1 MALACI
7 GYHCK
12 TQTMHISGH
21 QPYLWALSWLLCERT
36 VMLWL
41 DADWWSQSSRPA
53 KHLEIMASQSLTII
67 IYEAITRYHKISQET
82 ATTMSNWLFHEAY
95 VIRFS
100 WQTWQ
105 TWQIP
110 QKRGRFPN
118 SQIGRKCLDWD
129 DDRKHRPGSS
139 KATAEEWQSKTFGDS
154 EESQTRLLRFK
165 KQNAFHGESA
175 QLKV

>member
-53 KHLEIMASQSLTII
+53 KHLQIMASQSLTII
-67 IYEAITRYHKISQET
+67 IYEAITRYHKISQDITRNCHHNVKLVVSWSLRNQIFMADLADPKKKEGDFLIPKLEESAST
-82 ATTMSNWLFHEAY
+82 GTMIASTGQDH
-95 VIRFS
+95 
-100 WQTWQ
+100 
-105 TWQIP
+105 
-110 QKRGRFPN
+110 QKRLQKNGNPKPSAIRRNP
-118 SQIGRKCLDWD
+118 K
-129 DDRKHRPGSS
+129 PGFSVL
-139 KATAEEWQSKTFGDS
+139 KNKMLFTEN
-154 EESQTRLLRFK
+154 LR
-165 KQNAFHGESA
+165 S
-175 QLKV
+175 